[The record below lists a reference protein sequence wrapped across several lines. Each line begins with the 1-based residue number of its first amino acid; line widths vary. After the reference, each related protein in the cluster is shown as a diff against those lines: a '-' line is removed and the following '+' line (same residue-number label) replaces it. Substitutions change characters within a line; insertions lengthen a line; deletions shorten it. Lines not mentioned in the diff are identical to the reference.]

1 MFLEPHNRILIQLVN
16 SRTVGG
22 LSPRFQ
28 NRISLIFHSIPE
40 TNQVDA
46 IIPLGIYESC
56 FFTLSLGFTLS
67 HTSYFLRR
75 IQNGLSIN
83 QTLSTSF

>member
-1 MFLEPHNRILIQLVN
+1 MFLEPHNRILIQRVN

-46 IIPLGIYESC
+46 IYSPWNLVVS
-56 FFTLSLGFTLS
+56 FKLS
-67 HTSYFLRR
+67 
-75 IQNGLSIN
+75 
-83 QTLSTSF
+83 